1 MKILLLSVMTMASLW
16 AVNATI
22 VNGDVDVQINGQ
34 KVKHVKK
41 GETFTLQ
48 EKQKICLLKKVGD
61 GAVKIVYPTNFTV
74 KLKKIHECETV
85 PKQVEVEKQGL
96 IEGIVASLFKKSQDS
111 SQDGVGSKG
120 GEEEVYAKDINLEEV
135 KRTMNVIHISNAD
148 GHWTTP
154 LELNISSENGDFTII
169 KYKDD
174 GFLIPVNILKVGQ
187 NIKIDGNFSGTV
199 LDIKVK

>member
-22 VNGDVDVQINGQ
+22 VNGDVNITIDDQ

-48 EKQKICLLKKVGD
+48 EKQKICLEKKVGD

-85 PKQVEVEKQGL
+85 PKQVEVEKQGFIINHNKRGGWKRHKLL
-96 IEGIVASLFKKSQDS
+96 I
-111 SQDGVGSKG
+111 
-120 GEEEVYAKDINLEEV
+120 
-135 KRTMNVIHISNAD
+135 
-148 GHWTTP
+148 
-154 LELNISSENGDFTII
+154 NG
-169 KYKDD
+169 
-174 GFLIPVNILKVGQ
+174 
-187 NIKIDGNFSGTV
+187 
-199 LDIKVK
+199 